1 MNYLNIYNLII
12 LKAQKRIKNNDDYYE
27 KHHILPKCIGGNN
40 LKENLVYLTAKEH
53 FICHHL
59 LFKIYGGSKLANAW
73 YAMCR
78 IGKGQEK
85 RNINSRLFKNAKE
98 TRSRILSDQS
108 IGNKNHFYG
117 KTHSAETKLKIS
129 LANKNRKKSEE
140 EVYNWVKKVASKS
153 KSKEHRSKIGRYGLT
168 MIQNIHTKEIKRVPL
183 DLIGG
188 IYDTNE
194 WVNPRKITPEQ
205 KHKCLYCEVI
215 TTKSNLKR
223 WHNENCKNY
232 TCR

>member
-1 MNYLNIYNLII
+1 
-12 LKAQKRIKNNDDYYE
+12 
-27 KHHILPKCIGGNN
+27 
-40 LKENLVYLTAKEH
+40 
-53 FICHHL
+53 
-59 LFKIYGGSKLANAW
+59 
-73 YAMCR
+73 
-78 IGKGQEK
+78 
-85 RNINSRLFKNAKE
+85 
-98 TRSRILSDQS
+98 
-108 IGNKNHFYG
+108 
-117 KTHSAETKLKIS
+117 
-129 LANKNRKKSEE
+129 
-140 EVYNWVKKVASKS
+140 
-153 KSKEHRSKIGRYGLT
+153 

-183 DLIGG
+183 DLIGE

>member
-1 MNYLNIYNLII
+1 MNYLNIYNSII

-40 LKENLVYLTAKEH
+40 LEENLVYLTAKEH

-85 RNINSRLFKNAKE
+85 RNINSRLFKYAKE
-98 TRSRILSDQS
+98 TRSKILSEQS
-108 IGNKNHFYG
+108 MGSNNHFYA
-117 KTHSAETKLKIS
+117 KTHSIETKLKIS
-129 LANKNRKKSEE
+129 KANKNRKKSKEE
-140 EVYNWVKKVASKS
+140 ILNWVNKVASKS
-153 KSKEHRSKIGRYGLT
+153 KSIEHKSKISRTGLT

-183 DLIGG
+183 NLIGE

-215 TTKSNLKR
+215 TTNSNLKR